1 MMRVLFPTL
10 KEDNMDITQIA
21 SAVAAIV
28 APFAPYL
35 IDVGKAV
42 GKKMAETIAAKG
54 GEAAWSKAQSL
65 WSKIKARLGD
75 DPEVKSAAL
84 MLAGAPD
91 DETYQTLLTKVLAKR
106 LEQNPDLARELLD
119 LLGGEKAAQRVLA
132 ERGSRVTSVMQEM
145 QGSGEQIIHASDR
158 STIEGVTQKKKKR

>member
-1 MMRVLFPTL
+1 
-10 KEDNMDITQIA
+10 
-21 SAVAAIV
+21 
-28 APFAPYL
+28 
-35 IDVGKAV
+35 
-42 GKKMAETIAAKG
+42 
-54 GEAAWSKAQSL
+54 
-65 WSKIKARLGD
+65 
-75 DPEVKSAAL
+75 